1 MSDKKEKEELVIE
14 LQELKKKYT
23 LLKESLKKDVPEQMV
38 TKCTIKENAEKFVSL
53 FNNILVG
60 VVFCKVIYDKK
71 GNVTDCIFR
80 DMNPVYE
87 LFTGLKKTVAIGRKV
102 SEMLPETE
110 PEWFTVFGEVVK
122 TGQPMSFEMYHKQT
136 GKYYSVFAFKFKQ
149 DEFSAMLNDISERKL
164 AEQEVEE
171 SREKYRGLSEAAFE
185 SVFLSEKG
193 VCIEQ
198 NLSAEKKFGYSHEEA
213 IGRYGTDWIA
223 PEHRETVMKNML
235 AGYEQPYEVSAIKKD
250 GTVFPC
256 MIQGKM
262 MHYKGKDVRVTSLTD
277 ITERKQA
284 EQELI
289 KAKEKAEEND
299 RLKGAFLANMSHEIR
314 TPMSGILGFIE
325 LLKEPYLTGEDK
337 ELYIGMIEKSSER
350 MLNTVNDIINISKIE
365 AGQVEISKDETDIDE
380 LFVEQY
386 NFFKMKAEAKGIE
399 LTCKPLPCLE
409 STTSSLVTDK
419 SKLKAILSKLI
430 SNAIKFTRQGNI
442 VFGCSLLT
450 GNDVN
455 ELEFYVK
462 DTGIGIPLCK
472 LKSVFNS
479 FEQADIEKSR
489 SFEGSGL
496 GLTISKAYVEML
508 GGRIWVTSK
517 EGIGSQFYF
526 TLPFTC
532 DTE

>member
-1 MSDKKEKEELVIE
+1 
-14 LQELKKKYT
+14 
-23 LLKESLKKDVPEQMV
+23 
-38 TKCTIKENAEKFVSL
+38 
-53 FNNILVG
+53 
-60 VVFCKVIYDKK
+60 
-71 GNVTDCIFR
+71 
-80 DMNPVYE
+80 
-87 LFTGLKKTVAIGRKV
+87 
-102 SEMLPETE
+102 
-110 PEWFTVFGEVVK
+110 
-122 TGQPMSFEMYHKQT
+122 
-136 GKYYSVFAFKFKQ
+136 
-149 DEFSAMLNDISERKL
+149 
-164 AEQEVEE
+164 
-171 SREKYRGLSEAAFE
+171 
-185 SVFLSEKG
+185 
-193 VCIEQ
+193 
-198 NLSAEKKFGYSHEEA
+198 
-213 IGRYGTDWIA
+213 
-223 PEHRETVMKNML
+223 
-235 AGYEQPYEVSAIKKD
+235 
-250 GTVFPC
+250 

-365 AGQVEISKDETDIDE
+365 AGQVEISKDEIDIDE

-399 LTCKPLPCLE
+399 LTCKPLPCFE
-409 STTSSLVTDK
+409 STTSSFVTDK

-508 GGRIWVTSK
+508 GGRIWVTSE

-526 TLPFTC
+526 ALPC
-532 DTE
+532 ICNTE